1 MDVTEVTRLYLLYVI
16 LPLWVLAA
24 FADYWCHRASAIE
37 RTSGLKET
45 GIHFLLLAEAG
56 LAVLAG
62 LFLEITAAVLLLM
75 LAAFVVH
82 ELTAYWD
89 VSYAHGRR
97 EISPLE
103 QKVHDYLALIPFM
116 AFSFVLVL
124 NWQAITDVIERPLAV
139 ENWALSWKQVPLP
152 LPYIAGLLSAIL
164 LFDILPYLEELWR
177 DLKQRRADQMSPQKS
192 SPPLRRMPRRIS
204 H

>member
-1 MDVTEVTRLYLLYVI
+1 MDISEVTRLYLMYVI
-16 LPLWVLAA
+16 LPLWVMAA
-24 FADYWCHRASAIE
+24 LADYGCHRMSAIE

-56 LAVLAG
+56 VAVLAG
-62 LFLEITAAVLLLM
+62 LFLEITATVLALM
-75 LAAFVVH
+75 FVAFLIH

-89 VSYAHGRR
+89 VAYAHSHR

-124 NWQAITDVIERPLAV
+124 NWHAVAAVIEAPLLA
-139 ENWALSWKQVPLP
+139 ENWALRWKQTPLP
-152 LPYIAGLLSAIL
+152 LTYILCLLGSIL
-164 LFDILPYLEELWR
+164 LFNILPYLEELWR
-177 DLKQRRADQMSPQKS
+177 DLKQRRADRSPQS
-192 SPPLRRMPRRIS
+192 TQRLASRQAGR
-204 H
+204 